1 MLTVN
6 YDRKMGWL
14 ILTKIIDE
22 KEQDFKIDIDQC
34 NGLCAFIYEYKNE
47 KGEDMVE
54 LMSFFADEVHVQ
66 NFIKKQYK
74 LFFSGTI
81 KEVHLNMAY
90 KELRYV
96 QDYFLKMGNQ
106 VITFYEPQK
115 EK

>member
-47 KGEDMVE
+47 KGEDMVK
-54 LMSFFADEVHVQ
+54 LMNFFADKLHVQ
-66 NFIKKQYK
+66 NMIRAQCK
-74 LFFSGTI
+74 LFSGTI
-81 KEVHLNMAY
+81 KEIHLNMAY

-96 QDYFLKMGNQ
+96 QDYFLEMGYQ
-106 VITFYEPQK
+106 VITFYEP
-115 EK
+115 